1 MNKEE
6 LTKAKT
12 KQVKA
17 NKVKKREILSISNV
31 NSVLHQAFSDLAISK
46 KLTHNKLF
54 AQIFYHYLNFP
65 FELNND
71 ESLVIQEAQAIAPNS
86 LDKKIKKVALRYAQ
100 ELISL
105 KDKPQAPINTKIKNS
120 AKAADVRADALIEQL
135 FKSNEDAKHWY
146 EKILITKTSILDYA
160 AKQKATD
167 PEAIIS
173 GKLVLDRCL
182 ERHKKRI
189 QHHHEEHKLAPNHN
203 AIAHYAR
210 LKGTKGDRS

>member
-173 GKLVLDRCL
+173 G
-182 ERHKKRI
+182 HKKRI